1 MADVPKL
8 DDVRAAILHGMSAD
22 LHVWNRAHGF
32 FAELGLCVGGV
43 VTPLGR
49 AALAA
54 YDAKKR
60 AEVASEAM
68 RTHFRIHSFDEW
80 REDYGAVLWF
90 TLPIEE
96 PPWCGTPNDEDWPW
110 VLVAREDTCW
120 CLLPSIMC
128 ARKDDARVSENIAE
142 IQDRI
147 AKEESNG

>member
-1 MADVPKL
+1 MAEPPKL
-8 DDVRAAILHGMSAD
+8 TDAEADQMRFWLHPWDDGGLSLAKRGLLSLHYKTPFAD
-22 LHVWNRAHGF
+22 GI
-32 FAELGLCVGGV
+32 
-43 VTPLGR
+43 TDLGR

-120 CLLPSIMC
+120 CLLPSFFY
-128 ARKDDARVSENIAE
+128 EE
-142 IQDRI
+142 IDQEGAD
-147 AKEESNG
+147 G